1 MNKIRV
7 EFEKKLEE
15 QIVDLI
21 NNKRFSNIIFLCIGT
36 SKITG
41 DSIGPIV
48 GSNIKRLENEYI
60 HIYGT
65 VENNLNFNNAKKIIE
80 NINSN
85 YINPCIITIDAAL
98 SNNNSLGDIVLGKG
112 FMKIGKALEKS
123 LCFYSD
129 INIKCVVGKYHYN
142 INKNFDILQSVTI
155 EEIARIS
162 NILSNGIRNVLK
174 KVCIYV

>member
-15 QIVDLI
+15 QIVNLI
-21 NNKRFSNIIFLCIGT
+21 NHNRFSNIIFLCIGT
-36 SKITG
+36 SKIIG
-41 DSIGPIV
+41 DAIGPMV
-48 GSNIKRLENEYI
+48 GSNIKSLENEYV

-80 NINSN
+80 DINSN

-98 SNNNSLGDIVLGKG
+98 SNNNNSGDIVLGKG

-129 INIKCVVGKYHYN
+129 INIKCVVGKYSYN
-142 INKNFDILQSVTI
+142 KNRNFDILQKVRM
-155 EEIARIS
+155 EEITRIS